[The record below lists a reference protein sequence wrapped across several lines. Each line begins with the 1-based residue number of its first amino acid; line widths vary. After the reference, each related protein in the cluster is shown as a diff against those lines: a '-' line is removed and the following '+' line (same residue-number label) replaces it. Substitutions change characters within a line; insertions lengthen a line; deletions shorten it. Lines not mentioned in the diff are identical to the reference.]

1 MTILEIAFSYLKQAR
16 EEILKECPPPYEF
29 PSADGHAYHV
39 IEAAIDDL
47 VRIQK
52 QAIKDTV

>member
-39 IEAAIDDL
+39 IETAIDDL

-52 QAIKDTV
+52 QAIN